1 MKWFPKI
8 VFATTISIFS
18 LLGSSVN
25 QVQAAFLNYA
35 FTQSGW
41 EGGGILS
48 GSFSG
53 VDQNN
58 DGLIYTSELNTF
70 DLIFSG
76 NSKVPQQK
84 WFGVSNL
91 SSFGFN
97 SSNSKLAF
105 STSENLDEYTAN
117 IVGLPYLNYIS
128 KPFLANYITS
138 SEIQPLV
145 VAKSIP
151 EPTFGFASLAVLSFG
166 LLLKLNNSR

>member
-1 MKWFPKI
+1 MSWFPKI
-8 VFATTISIFS
+8 AFTTTISIFS
-18 LLGSSVN
+18 LLGNSVN
-25 QVQAAFLNYA
+25 QVQAASLDYA

-58 DGLIYTSELNTF
+58 DGFIYTTELNTF
-70 DLIFSG
+70 DLTFSG
-76 NSKVPQQK
+76 NSQVPLEK
-84 WFGVSNL
+84 WLGVSTL
-91 SSFGFN
+91 RTFGFN
-97 SSNSKLAF
+97 YSNSKLAF

-117 IVGLPYLNYIS
+117 IVGLPYLNYIG

-138 SEIQPLV
+138 SETQPLV

-151 EPTFGFASLAVLSFG
+151 EPTFEFFSLAALSFG
-166 LLLKLNNSR
+166 LLLKLNNSQ

>member
-1 MKWFPKI
+1 MRWFSKI
-8 VFATTISIFS
+8 AFTTTLSIFS
-18 LLGSSVN
+18 LLGSSVK
-25 QVQAAFLNYA
+25 QVQAASLDYA

-58 DGLIYTSELNTF
+58 DGLIYTNELNTF

-76 NSKVPQQK
+76 NSKVPQEE
-84 WFGVSNL
+84 WLGVSSL

-117 IVGLPYLNYIS
+117 IVGLPYLNYIG
-128 KPFLANYITS
+128 KPFLSNYITS
-138 SEIQPLV
+138 SEIQPLL

-151 EPTFGFASLAVLSFG
+151 EPTLGFASLAALSFG
-166 LLLKLNNSR
+166 LLLKSGKSR

>member
-1 MKWFPKI
+1 MRWFPKI

-18 LLGSSVN
+18 LIGSSVN
-25 QVQAAFLNYA
+25 KVQAVSLDYA

-48 GSFSG
+48 GSFSS
-53 VDQNN
+53 VDKNN
-58 DGLIYTSELNTF
+58 DGLIYTTELNTF

-84 WFGVSNL
+84 WLGVSTL

-97 SSNSKLAF
+97 SSNSRLAF
-105 STSENLDEYTAN
+105 STYENLDKYTAN
-117 IVGLPYLNYIS
+117 IVGLPYLNYIG
-128 KPFLANYITS
+128 KPFLSNYITS

-145 VAKSIP
+145 IAKSIP
-151 EPTFGFASLAVLSFG
+151 EPTFGFASLAVLSVG
-166 LLLKLNNSR
+166 LLLKLKNSR